1 MLTLKTKAVR
11 FEWTDDDVE
20 SVVTL
25 SSEDDEATLL
35 RKLKRVIALVEGQQA
50 RPVVAGFDPAAPG
63 VVAFADAVT
72 GGPPPVTGNGWAA
85 MPEVPPRLQGEV
97 ELIEPGEP
105 E

>member
-35 RKLKRVIALVEGQQA
+35 RKLKRVIALVEGGQEPRA
-50 RPVVAGFDPAAPG
+50 MLAPLPVGPSVMPG
-63 VVAFADAVT
+63 PVT
-72 GGPPPVTGNGWAA
+72 VEVPPVTGNGWAA